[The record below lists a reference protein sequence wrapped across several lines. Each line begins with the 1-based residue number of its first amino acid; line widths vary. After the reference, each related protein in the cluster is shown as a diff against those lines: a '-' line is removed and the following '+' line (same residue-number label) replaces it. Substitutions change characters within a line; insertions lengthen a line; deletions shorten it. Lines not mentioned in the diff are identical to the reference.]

1 MLKFKKNTLYFIPL
15 GGSGEIGMNL
25 NLYQYN
31 GKWLMVDLGVTF
43 DENPGIEVVMPDI
56 QALKP
61 YVNKLVGV
69 VLTHAHEDHIGAV
82 PHLWQQLRCPLYAT
96 PFTAEILRHKLK
108 ETHIKA
114 PLTEIPLSGT
124 LDLDPFHI
132 TFISLTHSILEP
144 NALAIRTP
152 AGTVLHTGDWKID
165 PDPMLG
171 ELTDE
176 DALKKVGDEGV
187 LAMVCDSTNVF
198 EENHSGSERD
208 VRDSLLEVV
217 KRFPESRVLISCF
230 ASNAARLATC
240 AAIGEATGRSVALVG
255 RSLERVDQAAR
266 SAGYFQNLPPF
277 LTEHDLARIPKE
289 KVLLVCTGSQGEA
302 RAALSRIA
310 QQKHS
315 RVRLDEEDAVV
326 FSSRVIPGNEKA
338 IFALQNQLAR
348 QGVHIVTHRDT
359 DFIHVS
365 GHPSRS
371 ELKEMYGWVRP
382 HIAVPVH
389 GEDRHLIAHAELA
402 LELGVP
408 HAFPPRNGQVIE
420 LSREEGAQC
429 VGELASGRIALDG
442 KALIPYYGVT
452 MHNRLQLATSG
463 FIQASVA
470 LSSSGKLKGTQ
481 VDLWG
486 LAEPE
491 DHENLRMDVEGAIA
505 SALSSLSS
513 SERSSNGVV
522 AEVLKKAARQ
532 AIFYS
537 RGKKPMT
544 HVQILRVHAE

>member
-1 MLKFKKNTLYFIPL
+1 VLKFKKNTLYFIPL

-43 DENPGIEVVMPDI
+43 DDALGIEVVMPDI

-61 YVNKLVGV
+61 YVNKLVGI

-82 PHLWQQLRCPLYAT
+82 PHLWSQLKCPLYAT

-108 ETHIKA
+108 EHHVKA
-114 PLTEIPLSGT
+114 PLKEIPLCGT

-132 TFISLTHSILEP
+132 TFITLTHSILEP

-152 AGTVLHTGDWKID
+152 AGTILHTGDWKID
-165 PDPMLG
+165 PDPLLG

-176 DALKKVGDEGV
+176 AALKKVGDEGV
-187 LAMVCDSTNVF
+187 LALVCDSTNVF

-217 KRFPESRVLISCF
+217 KQLPENRVVISCF

-240 AAIGEATGRSVALVG
+240 AAVGKETGRLVALVG

-266 SAGYFQNLPPF
+266 SAGYFKDMPPF
-277 LTEHDLARIPKE
+277 LTEHEVSRIPRE
-289 KVLLVCTGSQGEA
+289 KILLVCTGSQGEV

-310 QQKHS
+310 QQRHP
-315 RVRLDEEDAVV
+315 RVRLDEGDSVV
-326 FSSRVIPGNEKA
+326 FSSRVIPGNEKT
-338 IFALQNQLAR
+338 IYALQNQLAR
-348 QGVHIVTHRDT
+348 QGVRIVTHRDT
-359 DFIHVS
+359 DCIHVS

-371 ELKEMYGWVRP
+371 ELKEMYAWVRP

-402 LELGVP
+402 LELGIP

-420 LSREEGAQC
+420 LTQDGAEC
-429 VGELASGRIALDG
+429 VGELPSGRIALDG
-442 KALIPYYGVT
+442 KSLIPYYGVT
-452 MHNRLQLATSG
+452 TNNRFQLMGSG
-463 FIQASVA
+463 FLQASVG
-470 LSSSGKLKGTQ
+470 LSSSGKLKGMQ

-486 LAEPE
+486 IAEPE
-491 DHENLRMDVEGAIA
+491 DQEDLRMDVEGAMT
-505 SALSSLSS
+505 SALSSLSAS
-513 SERSSNGVV
+513 DRSSNGTVE
-522 AEVLKKAARQ
+522 EVLKKAARQ
-532 AIFYS
+532 AIFYR

-544 HVQILRVHAE
+544 HVQVLRVHTE